1 MLGIFPVQ
9 NLVDLL
15 EYAEDEWYDCN
26 PEAWLEAFEK
36 HTGFSDL
43 KTIRE
48 KDSDN
53 SEWAFEK
60 EWRILNFS
68 TDMIGKFLEAT
79 KLYEETFGYHFIIAA
94 REKSTNEVLEILLQR
109 LKNNPEEE
117 LRIAAAEQN
126 KITQIKLKNLFGE

>member
-1 MLGIFPVQ
+1 MTIAEFDQMPVKEKRELLGNCCGSQAWITKMLGIFPVQ

-68 TDMIGKFLEAT
+68 TDMIGKFIEAT
-79 KLYEETFGYHFIIAA
+79 KLYEETFG
-94 REKSTNEVLEILLQR
+94 
-109 LKNNPEEE
+109 
-117 LRIAAAEQN
+117 
-126 KITQIKLKNLFGE
+126 